1 MQQPILEVRFSRDC
15 SENYIIFGSHIGKGV
30 TNKDYT
36 GLRYKQKREKKTK
49 MTYQCQESLDVDA
62 LTRYQAKLTLLGWCT
77 TLFAQI
83 SSYIQV
89 MHT

>member
-1 MQQPILEVRFSRDC
+1 
-15 SENYIIFGSHIGKGV
+15 
-30 TNKDYT
+30 
-36 GLRYKQKREKKTK
+36 
-49 MTYQCQESLDVDA
+49 MTYQCQERLDVDA

-89 MHT
+89 IHT

>member
-1 MQQPILEVRFSRDC
+1 
-15 SENYIIFGSHIGKGV
+15 
-30 TNKDYT
+30 
-36 GLRYKQKREKKTK
+36 

-62 LTRYQAKLTLLGWCT
+62 LTRYQAELTLLGWCT

-89 MHT
+89 IHT